1 MACLWSKEE
10 NKQVCGGFLVHKRFV
25 MTAAHC
31 ISDLSDIRVV
41 LGVQNWKKPEPCWQT
56 FEKVTPYFSNY
67 NKRSYENDIVLLKLH
82 RSATLDKSVNLLPL
96 PGNDWDIPEG
106 TVCNVAGWGKTTLNG
121 QQSSDLREVNVTIL
135 SNEHCASA
143 LELNHIAKTRLCAGL
158 KGKAK
163 DAYEKQP
170 NTSAG
175 SPTPVLSICW
185 KPEVGTCATPVMI
198 PIPRRAFETRY
209 PLRKPYMMYP
219 RRNDGLLREIPEEV

>member
-163 DAYEKQP
+163 DAYEYD
-170 NTSAG
+170 SGGALVCDG
-175 SPTPVLSICW
+175 VAEGIVS
-185 KPEVGTCATPVMI
+185 VGTKTSPPGI
-198 PIPRRAFETRY
+198 YTRIAKY
-209 PLRKPYMMYP
+209 IEWIQSTLKSA
-219 RRNDGLLREIPEEV
+219 D